1 MCGVRHSIVWR
12 SPRSCMAF
20 AAASCGIRHIVVWH
34 SPHDVRSTDNCKAA
48 IHVSVLKALQVRLGL
63 VGIGL
68 VVY

>member
-1 MCGVRHSIVWR
+1 
-12 SPRSCMAF
+12 MAF